1 MAAPADNRREHPCT
15 FGMSTNIASAFQAD
29 VQDQQGDLAAVWSA
43 LVRKRAAAHSLRT
56 AKEDAMAP
64 QTRRSSC
71 NNLKLSADRM
81 LDKECPDSNRE
92 VHLNPSGSAWSRPDL
107 AAHPALD
114 SFLVSR
120 AQTSAI
126 RAVLEICGKLRFET
140 CKPGEILSDAS
151 FAIPTGPRSGKILFG
166 TSSSF
171 LQLVDGLWTFGFR
184 Y

>member
-1 MAAPADNRREHPCT
+1 
-15 FGMSTNIASAFQAD
+15 
-29 VQDQQGDLAAVWSA
+29 
-43 LVRKRAAAHSLRT
+43 
-56 AKEDAMAP
+56 MAP

-126 RAVLEICGKLRFET
+126 RAVLEICAAQFCGKLRLET
-140 CKPGEILSDAS
+140 CK
-151 FAIPTGPRSGKILFG
+151 TGRNSLLTLLLLFRQARG
-166 TSSSF
+166 RAKFF
-171 LQLVDGLWTFGFR
+171 LEPLLLFFNW
-184 Y
+184 